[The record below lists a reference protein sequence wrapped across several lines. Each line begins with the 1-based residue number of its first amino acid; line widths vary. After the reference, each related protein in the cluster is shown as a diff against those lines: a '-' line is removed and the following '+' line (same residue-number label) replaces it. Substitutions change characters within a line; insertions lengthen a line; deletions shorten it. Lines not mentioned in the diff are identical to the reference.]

1 VVSDVSKESDTC
13 IFKVQ
18 AFQEDRKKKV
28 KEGLS
33 FLDCLTVEVE
43 GTVFL

>member
-1 VVSDVSKESDTC
+1 MVPDASKECNTC
-13 IFKVQ
+13 ISKVQ
-18 AFQEDRKKKV
+18 AFQEDGKKT
-28 KEGLS
+28 KERHF

>member
-1 VVSDVSKESDTC
+1 VVPDVSKECNTC

-18 AFQEDRKKKV
+18 AFQDDGEKKT
-28 KEGLS
+28 KERHF

>member
-1 VVSDVSKESDTC
+1 VVSDVSKGSDTC

-18 AFQEDRKKKV
+18 AFQEDRIKV
-28 KEGLS
+28 LKGIS